1 MASSDCLNASGEAS
15 CIKTREW
22 GGPPAR
28 IRRKYRRL
36 EASPARGATV
46 ASLTRKGSLVLTVSV
61 TTVGSGEGG
70 AFGESIPEPIA
81 IVRRHDRLARD
92 VGQGGEAWWR
102 GQSEVCRDAVRV
114 FRCAA

>member
-46 ASLTRKGSLVLTVSV
+46 ASLTRKGSLVLTVSA
-61 TTVGSGEGG
+61 TSVGSGGGG
-70 AFGESIPEPIA
+70 ATGVMKLNVATESMHNLEVATCCMGLETIA
-81 IVRRHDRLARD
+81 KPTILLQCH
-92 VGQGGEAWWR
+92 
-102 GQSEVCRDAVRV
+102 
-114 FRCAA
+114 